1 MKERDTMQVDQV
13 KAQAKKDFNN
23 AICLMA
29 IIPFLTFLYIL
40 GGIYASFPSAGGKA
54 VPIISICAILILLG
68 IISGK
73 KIIWNLI
80 SNLIDF
86 SEQLVS
92 MQKELG
98 EKNRIVAVS
107 ETVLSLSHEI
117 NNPLFVMQ
125 GNLALL
131 ENDLAGLNM
140 PNAFKD
146 RLNQVKSHCE
156 RISSAVNKI
165 SGLNMPVAS
174 SVVHGDTK
182 MLNLE

>member
-1 MKERDTMQVDQV
+1 MQVDQI
-13 KAQAKKDFNN
+13 KARAKKDFNN

-54 VPIISICAILILLG
+54 TPIISISAILILLG
-68 IISGK
+68 IVSGK

-86 SEQLVS
+86 SQQLVS
-92 MQKELG
+92 MQAELG

-131 ENDLAGLNM
+131 ENDLSSLNM
-140 PNAFKD
+140 PQAFKE

-165 SGLNMPVAS
+165 SSLNVPISS
-174 SVVHGDTK
+174 SVVHGQTK
-182 MLNLE
+182 MLDLDT